1 MGFSCGIVGLPNV
14 GKSTIFNAL
23 TSSKVSAENFPFT
36 TIEPNIGIVDVP
48 DPRIDV
54 LAGIDKSEKKIYT
67 TLKFVDIAGLVKGA
81 SKGEG
86 LGNKFLS
93 HIREV
98 DAIAYVVR
106 CFVNKDIIHVEG
118 DVGPAR
124 DIGIINM
131 ELLLADLDTVD
142 KRLERA
148 AKSAK
153 SGNKK
158 LIEEADFFKRLSAH
172 LSGGKKAITLQANP
186 EEQALLRELNLLT
199 SKPAMYIA
207 NVTELN
213 PSGDT
218 AASGTQEQAYVKEVQ
233 AEALEEGAGVV
244 VICGKLEAEL
254 AELDAAERID
264 YLKELGIKRSG
275 LDEMIEKGYRLLN
288 LMTFFTSGPKEA
300 HAWTIVKGAK
310 APQAAGR
317 IHSDFEKGFIKAEV
331 ISYEHYVTAG
341 SEAAAREQGFLRIEG
356 KEYVMQEGDIV
367 HFRFNVSGR

>member
-23 TSSKVSAENFPFT
+23 TASKVSAENYPFT

-48 DPRIDV
+48 DERIDT
-54 LAGIDKSEKKIYT
+54 LAGIDRSEKKVYT

-86 LGNKFLS
+86 LGNRFLS

-98 DAIAYVVR
+98 DAIACVVR
-106 CFVNKDIIHVEG
+106 CFTSKDVVHVEG
-118 DVGPAR
+118 SIEPAR
-124 DIGIINM
+124 DIGIINT
-131 ELLLADLDTVD
+131 ELLLADLETVE
-142 KRLERA
+142 KRFDRTSKA
-148 AKSAK
+148 SK

-158 LIEEADFFKRLSAH
+158 LIEEAGFLKRLSSH
-172 LSGGKKAITLQANP
+172 LAEGKKAISIERNH
-186 EEQALLRELNLLT
+186 EENQILAGLNLLT

-207 NVTELN
+207 NVSEDGLAGK
-213 PSGDT
+213 SG
-218 AASGTQEQAYVKEVQ
+218 EQDSIKQVES
-233 AEALEEGAGVV
+233 EALKEGAGIA
-244 VICGKLEAEL
+244 VISGKLEAEL
-254 AELDAAERID
+254 AELDLKERAE

-288 LMTFFTSGPKEA
+288 LLTFFTSGPQEA
-300 HAWTIVKGAK
+300 HAWTVVKGTK

-331 ISYEHYVTAG
+331 ISYRNYVKAG

-356 KEYVMQEGDIV
+356 KDYIMQEGDV
-367 HFRFNVSGR
+367 VYFRFNV

>member
-23 TSSKVSAENFPFT
+23 TASKVSAENYPFT

-48 DPRIDV
+48 DERIDI

-106 CFVNKDIIHVEG
+106 CFVSKDVIHVEG
-118 DVGPAR
+118 DVNPSR
-124 DIGIINM
+124 DIDIINT
-131 ELLLADLDTVD
+131 ELLLADLETVE
-142 KRLERA
+142 KRAERVS
-148 AKSAK
+148 KSAK

-158 LIEEADFFKRLSAH
+158 LMEEAAFFKRLSSH
-172 LSGGKKAITLQANP
+172 LAEGKKALSLVMTH
-186 EEQALLRELNLLT
+186 EERQLLNELTLLT
-199 SKPAMYIA
+199 AKPAMYIA
-207 NVTELN
+207 NVTEGGL
-213 PSGDT
+213 
-218 AASGTQEQAYVKEVQ
+218 AGTGEEAEYVKQVEK
-233 AEALEEGAGVV
+233 EAVKESAGVV
-244 VICGKLEAEL
+244 VISGKLEAEL
-254 AELDAAERID
+254 AELDVKERAE
-264 YLKELGIKRSG
+264 YLKELGIERPG
-275 LDEMIEKGYRLLN
+275 LDTMIERGYRLLN

-300 HAWTIVKGAK
+300 HAWTIVSGTK

-317 IHSDFEKGFIKAEV
+317 IHSDFERGFIKAEI
-331 ISYEHYVTAG
+331 ISYDNYVKTG
-341 SEAAAREQGFLRIEG
+341 SDSAAREQGFLRIEG
-356 KEYVMQEGDIV
+356 KEYVMQEGDVV
-367 HFRFNVSGR
+367 HFRFNV